1 MLLHQRE
8 FFIIS
13 NYFSSVVLVLQSL
26 FLLALGS
33 GGLVAAVNANLQ
45 CPQPQGMAEILEHL

>member
-1 MLLHQRE
+1 M

-13 NYFSSVVLVLQSL
+13 DYFSSVVLVLQSL

-33 GGLVAAVNANLQ
+33 GGLTAAANANLQ
-45 CPQPQGMAEILEHL
+45 SPQPQGMAEILGHL